1 MKIKDERIEKKS
13 DQVII
18 RSFVILNVLLLS
30 FVFLYDKIDFLKQQ
44 KPNLVIFFIMIITV
58 IYACADFY
66 ISGVLMPDVQSKS
79 DVKSKINKLIDYLI
93 ILDGVGVVVFFL
105 NNSFS
110 VNKLFMLCAGFVL
123 MDIVILVLGIVA
135 LNLWVKIIN
144 KH

>member
-105 NNSFS
+105 NNGFS
-110 VNKLFMLCAGFVL
+110 VNKLFMLCVGFVL